1 MLVGKDINRAVLAS
15 TSHSHLFL
23 FVSCTAWSQTSS
35 VNIFIPF
42 GEGISICLFF
52 YKNVNQK
59 ILYGSPEQ
67 LMSYILYEQNAN
79 EVFTSS
85 EILYG
90 KLQSDGHK
98 ESMGRGREEDT

>member
-1 MLVGKDINRAVLAS
+1 M
-15 TSHSHLFL
+15 
-23 FVSCTAWSQTSS
+23 
-35 VNIFIPF
+35 
-42 GEGISICLFF
+42 
-52 YKNVNQK
+52 NQK